1 MSLFG
6 SMFVGVSGLSAQ
18 SQAMSAVSNN
28 IANVNTTGYKKID
41 VSFGSIVTTE
51 TNSGKYAPGS
61 VQALRTL
68 TANQQ
73 GAIQQTSS
81 ATDTAIIGNGMFVVQ
96 KNPQSSS
103 FEQQLYTRSGSFQ
116 EDGQGFLR
124 NETGFY
130 LMGWPLDSEGNLPA
144 AQADPSSLVP
154 VDVAF
159 LGGLTKAT
167 TNGSLAV
174 NLDANQQQADYPIP
188 DAAPAHF
195 GRGLRVYD
203 TLGQRQDIEF
213 QFTKHNSPT
222 ASAVSDI
229 GIDNVA
235 LDTTLAT
242 LPSIDV
248 GEEIVIDIDGVT
260 DTYAVTA
267 ASTVQDFLAFVNT
280 SPNLGDRALATLSED
295 GAIQITAVQLGA
307 SMSIT
312 DGAIVAGDGAATA
325 LGFLVSPPPPIP
337 TVFPGGLSQ
346 LRTDPNPNGWWQL
359 DIVNSSNG
367 ELLSSGHL
375 NFQKNGQVNSIPD
388 AEGEVKITLSDIE
401 WGNGA
406 ERQEID
412 VNIRNLS
419 QFGGAYNVIFAE
431 QDGAELGLRTGV
443 EIDSEGVVSARFS
456 NGQSAAIYKL
466 PVATFTN
473 PNGLVE
479 ASGNVYTE
487 TTDAGSFNLREPGTG
502 GAGTI
507 NGGALEVSN
516 VDLAEEFAKMIN
528 IQRSYSANTKVINT
542 ADEMTEELL
551 RIR

>member
-1 MSLFG
+1 
-6 SMFVGVSGLSAQ
+6 MFVGVSGLSAQ

-28 IANVNTTGYKKID
+28 IANVNTTGYKQID
-41 VSFGSIVTTE
+41 VSFGSIVTTQ
-51 TNSGKYAPGS
+51 TNSGKYSPGS
-61 VQALRTL
+61 VQAIRQL
-68 TANQQ
+68 TVNQQ

-96 KNPQSSS
+96 KNPVTSS
-103 FEQQLYTRSGSFQ
+103 FEQKMYTRSGSFQ

-130 LMGWPLDSEGNLPA
+130 LMGWPLDTNGNLPA

-167 TNGSLAV
+167 TSGSLGI
-174 NLDANQQQADYPIP
+174 NLDANQQQADYPLSASTP
-188 DAAPAHF
+188 THF

-203 TLGQRQDIEF
+203 TLGQRQDLEF

-222 ASAVSDI
+222 ASAITNTGTTS
-229 GIDNVA
+229 
-235 LDTTLAT
+235 LTLAT
-242 LPSIDV
+242 QLTSLADIEA
-248 GEEIVIDIDGVT
+248 GEEINIDVDGNT
-260 DTYAVTA
+260 ETFTISSE
-267 ASTVQDFLAFVNT
+267 STVQDFISFINNNPV
-280 SPNLGDRALATLSED
+280 LGSEALATLND
-295 GAIQITAVQLGA
+295 NGQVKVTAINLGV
-307 SMSIT
+307 SLNIT
-312 DGAIVAGDGAATA
+312 DGAITSGDGAATS
-325 LGFLVSPPPPIP
+325 LGFSVTAAP
-337 TVFPGGLSQ
+337 TVPNVFPGGISQ
-346 LRTDPNPNGWWQL
+346 LRTDPNPNGWWKL
-359 DIVNSSNG
+359 EIVNASNS
-367 ELLSSGHL
+367 EILSTGHL
-375 NFQKNGQVNSIPD
+375 NFQKNGQVNSLPD
-388 AEGEVKITLSDIE
+388 AEGDIKIALQDIE

-406 ERQEID
+406 ERQDID
-412 VNIRNLS
+412 VNIRNIS

-443 EIDSEGVVSARFS
+443 EINSDGIVSARFS
-456 NGQSAAIYKL
+456 NGQSAELYKI

-479 ASGNVYTE
+479 ESGNIYTE
-487 TTDAGSFNLREPGTG
+487 TRDAGSFNLREPGAG

-516 VDLAEEFAKMIN
+516 VDLAEEFAKIIT
-528 IQRSYSANTKVINT
+528 IQRSYSANTKVIST

-551 RIR
+551 RIK

>member
-6 SMFVGVSGLSAQ
+6 SMFAGVSGLSAQ

-51 TNSGKYAPGS
+51 TNTGKYAPGS

-96 KNPQSSS
+96 KTPQNSSL
-103 FEQQLYTRSGSFQ
+103 EQQLYTRSGSFQ

-124 NETGFY
+124 NETGYY
-130 LMGWPLDSEGNLPA
+130 LMGWPLDTEGNLPA

-167 TNGSLAV
+167 TNGSIAV
-174 NLDANQQQADYPIP
+174 NLDANQLQSDYPIP
-188 DAAPAHF
+188 DNAPPHF

-203 TLGQRQDIEF
+203 SLGQRQDIEF
-213 QFTKHNSPT
+213 QFTKHESPT
-222 ASAVSDI
+222 ATAISNI
-229 GIDNVA
+229 GIDNI
-235 LDTTLAT
+235 DLAT
-242 LPSIDV
+242 SLPSLPSVEV
-248 GEEIVIDIDGVT
+248 GEEIIIDVDGAT
-260 DTYAVTA
+260 DTYTVTA
-267 ASTVQDFLAFVNT
+267 DSTVQDFLGFVNT
-280 SPNLGDRALATLSED
+280 SPALGERALATLTE
-295 GAIQITAVQLGA
+295 GGGIQITSVQLGA
-307 SMSIT
+307 TMSIT
-312 DGAIVAGDGAATA
+312 DGAVVAGDGAATA
-325 LGFLVSPPPPIP
+325 LGFAVTPPPPIP
-337 TVFPGGLSQ
+337 TVFPGGVAQ
-346 LRTDPNPNGWWQL
+346 LRNDPNPNGWWQL
-359 DIVNSSNG
+359 NIVNAGNG
-367 ELLSSGHL
+367 EILSTGSL
-375 NFQKNGQVNSIPD
+375 NFTKSGQVNALPD
-388 AEGEVKITLSDIE
+388 AEDDVKVTLSDVE

-406 ERQEID
+406 ERQNID
-412 VNIRNLS
+412 INIRSLS

-443 EIDSEGVVSARFS
+443 EINSDGVVSARFS

-479 ASGNVYTE
+479 ASGNVYNE

-507 NGGALEVSN
+507 NGGALEISN